1 LLTAARRVVR
11 RSGASF
17 GGTEEGRDYVEFAH
31 QNGQAMTDITSGL
44 HAEATSIGAPVP
56 MKVQVVPIAGL
67 PVVAVALAGLVAA
80 VVSNKL
86 WALDFFHVV
95 GGGLW
100 TGIDL
105 FVGFIIGPII
115 GRLPVPARI
124 AFSVRFMPT
133 MVLLMPTLVITTLV
147 AGWQLA
153 RYDGTILTSYSH
165 HGWVVASIIVVGVMA
180 VIAIGIL
187 EPANLGVLF
196 ELRKSAPDG
205 ELIGRLMRRFI
216 YTAGITGGMQVATL
230 VIMTRLATT

>member
-1 LLTAARRVVR
+1 
-11 RSGASF
+11 
-17 GGTEEGRDYVEFAH
+17 
-31 QNGQAMTDITSGL
+31 MTDITSAPHG
-44 HAEATSIGAPVP
+44 EATAIGTPAPV
-56 MKVQVVPIAGL
+56 KVQVVPLSGL

-80 VVSNKL
+80 VASNKL

-124 AFSVRFMPT
+124 AFSVRFMPK

-153 RYDGTILTSYSH
+153 RYDGTILSSYSH

-196 ELRKSAPDG
+196 ELRKPEPDG

-216 YTAGITGGMQVATL
+216 YTAGITGAMQVATL